1 MNKERKLNQSENRL
15 QMNEWYRKHRPL
27 HQSRLIVTGVDES
40 VRTMTDLLS
49 WHGGP
54 NHAVL
59 RVMST
64 CADLRTVHLGNSLL
78 AMRGGDLHPLM
89 ATDDLSVEF
98 FPTITEGLIK
108 QNEAPFAW
116 IHVGHGD
123 FDGETSFLSDG
134 PEGDG
139 AYLETQ
145 SIAVAL
151 ESMKGV
157 CSLICLPVCHSH
169 FSKLIFDACKNTL
182 IVSGSA
188 RDFVTEI
195 ESQCNEACLP
205 YSLLKAQVKSK
216 ILDKKRHA

>member
-1 MNKERKLNQSENRL
+1 MNKEMKLYKSENRM

-27 HQSRLIVTGVDES
+27 HQSRLIVTGVNKS

-54 NHAVL
+54 DHAIL
-59 RVMST
+59 RVLST

-78 AMRGGDLHPLM
+78 AMGGGDPHPFM
-89 ATDDLSVEF
+89 VTDDISVEF
-98 FPTITEGLIK
+98 FPTITEGLMK

-123 FDGETSFLSDG
+123 FDGETSYLSDG

-139 AYLETQ
+139 AYLKTQ
-145 SIAVAL
+145 SIASAL
-151 ESMKGV
+151 ESMKGI

-169 FSKLIFDACKNTL
+169 FAKVILDTCKNTL
-182 IVSGSA
+182 LVSGSA

-195 ESQCNEACLP
+195 ESQCIEACLP
-205 YSLLKAQVKSK
+205 YSLLKARVKSQ